1 MKPIE
6 EEWQSFRKT
15 VVIENQNMRQ
25 CFFAGAFAMFD
36 CLNRVSDGPNVSH
49 ADAELLIDIVAEM
62 GVLKDDG

>member
-1 MKPIE
+1 
-6 EEWQSFRKT
+6 
-15 VVIENQNMRQ
+15 
-25 CFFAGAFAMFD
+25 MFD